1 MTTENLIAATDFC
14 TYHHIE
20 YSFIGSLEDA
30 GLVELVM
37 LNEEKFIEMN
47 QLPQLERIIRLSQD
61 LDINIAGIDVIIY
74 LLKRMEHMQEE
85 ISSLRNKIGVYP
97 QNTF

>member
-1 MTTENLIAATDFC
+1 MATENLIAATDFC

-20 YSFIGSLEDA
+20 YAFIGSLEDA

-85 ISSLRNKIGVYP
+85 ISALRNKIGVYP
-97 QNTF
+97 HNTF